1 MRFVWGFGCIA
12 VVIATTFVLSKS
24 NFLLVDSL
32 YAVLAGSVV
41 GICFLVGSLMQ
52 GRDADV
58 ATRLLF
64 FSVVGSVAGFA
75 VAWSLALLLGLR
87 FMSDAALAFD
97 LVAGA
102 IGASVLTATVFRRD
116 AAGER

>member
-12 VVIATTFVLSKS
+12 VVIVTTFVLSKS

-41 GICFLVGSLMQ
+41 GICFLIGSLLQ

-75 VAWSLALLLGLR
+75 VAWTFALLLGLR

-97 LVAGA
+97 LIAGA
-102 IGASVLTATVFRRD
+102 IGASVMATAVFKRDSTV
-116 AAGER
+116 ES

>member
-1 MRFVWGFGCIA
+1 MRYVWGFGSIA
-12 VVIATTFVLSKS
+12 VVIVTTLVLSTS
-24 NFLLVDSL
+24 NLLLVDSL
-32 YAVLAGSVV
+32 YAVVAGCVV
-41 GICFLVGSLMQ
+41 GNCFLVGSLLQ

-64 FSVVGSVAGFA
+64 FSVVGSVAGFV
-75 VAWSLALLLGLR
+75 VAWSLGLLLGLR

-102 IGASVLTATVFRRD
+102 IGASVLAAAVFKRD
-116 AAGER
+116 LAGER